1 MKKYIST
8 LKILINEIFFGVI
21 SFFIAIAVMTLWR
34 LVGPEPEMYLLSVIA
49 HVVEI
54 IVIMFVVKNIM
65 TKVPDVFDEPYGRD
79 TSLISA
85 TVLLLVDWEKLNT
98 TMRSIRD

>member
-1 MKKYIST
+1 MKKYVST
-8 LKILINEIFFGVI
+8 LKILTNEIFFGVL
-21 SFFIAIAVMTLWR
+21 SFFIAVAAMLLWR
-34 LVGPEPEMYLLSVIA
+34 LLAPEPEMYLLSVIA
-49 HVVEI
+49 HIVEI

-65 TKVPDVFDEPYGRD
+65 KKVPDVFDEPYVRD
-79 TSLISA
+79 TTLISA